1 MLSGL
6 RTVLSRYKNRRKCV
20 CWVYFVMLTS
30 SQPKDQNKNLS
41 MSKLSSYQW
50 PLFMFTLEHKIPE
63 PSLACELTS
72 LHLHSF

>member
-1 MLSGL
+1 MCLLGL
-6 RTVLSRYKNRRKCV
+6 FSNANFFITKR
-20 CWVYFVMLTS
+20 
-30 SQPKDQNKNLS
+30 PKHKNLS

>member
-1 MLSGL
+1 
-6 RTVLSRYKNRRKCV
+6 
-20 CWVYFVMLTS
+20 
-30 SQPKDQNKNLS
+30 

-50 PLFMFTLEHKIPE
+50 PLFMFTLERKIPE